1 MTEELNATF
10 DQLATVIPFD
20 AVQLLRFRGHRPP
33 GELYRRGFSA
43 NTAWALAHMF
53 PRKYPMGFT
62 GGTELPRTLS
72 TSEYAGEFTQSALY
86 REHLGQEGYAD
97 VMSLELYHGGDPIG
111 MAHFASTR
119 HDAFCGEPRRFG
131 RAISGLLGQLVSSVP
146 EPGRPTETTPGPDP
160 FLLEQLAADPA
171 FQRHLEIFRCSSLA
185 LVEHLWWVGR
195 KPVVATVRQVD
206 KFTARPATPADIQR
220 LTRQELQVLSVLCC
234 GASDA
239 DIAERL
245 VVSPRTVQ
253 SHINKLRQKLGAAS
267 RLEAVVIALG
277 QKIYVPHPDWAP
289 ISQIVRGRPTHSS
302 SPARH

>member
-1 MTEELNATF
+1 MVATF
-10 DQLATVIPFD
+10 
-20 AVQLLRFRGHRPP
+20 
-33 GELYRRGFSA
+33 
-43 NTAWALAHMF
+43 
-53 PRKYPMGFT
+53 
-62 GGTELPRTLS
+62 
-72 TSEYAGEFTQSALY
+72 
-86 REHLGQEGYAD
+86 
-97 VMSLELYHGGDPIG
+97 
-111 MAHFASTR
+111 
-119 HDAFCGEPRRFG
+119 
-131 RAISGLLGQLVSSVP
+131 
-146 EPGRPTETTPGPDP
+146 
-160 FLLEQLAADPA
+160 
-171 FQRHLEIFRCSSLA
+171 
-185 LVEHLWWVGR
+185 
-195 KPVVATVRQVD
+195 RQVD

-220 LTRQELQVLSVLCC
+220 LTTRQELQVLSVLCC